1 WQFLADRY
9 KDEPAIAGYDL
20 LNEPYAPSN
29 ELVVSF
35 FERLI
40 HAIREVDP
48 HHILFVEGNR
58 YARDFEGFERLLEV
72 DDQIVFSSH
81 NYMTPTHEG

>member
-1 WQFLADRY
+1 RFLADRY

-29 ELVVSF
+29 EVVVSF

-40 HAIREVDP
+40 PAIREVDP
-48 HHILFVEGNR
+48 RHLLFVEGNR

-72 DDQIVFSSH
+72 DDQIVFSS
-81 NYMTPTHEG
+81 